1 MKRALVAFAITVFVL
16 SVSAAAENNKGVEH
30 LLETLAG
37 EQIRVLGEAQK
48 PQVLPYKQ
56 KMTVLDVMIAVG
68 GLTDFA
74 DGNHATISIAAKWLD
89 DMNNRAELAQ
99 IGQDQAS
106 KVAAEAAARAEEV
119 GVEART
125 VVLRGFPVEEICL
138 AAEKYEPRFLVIG
151 SHGWRTVKRVL
162 FGSVS
167 TGVLHHAACPVLV
180 VRGEE
185 TPQNGAK
192 ADGAREHIHA
202 VS

>member
-1 MKRALVAFAITVFVL
+1 MKPVMLATDG
-16 SVSAAAENNKGVEH
+16 SPAAEKAISTAVELAK
-30 LLETLAG
+30 LLGADLVVVTVWDIPYSTLGFA
-37 EQIRVLGEAQK
+37 
-48 PQVLPYKQ
+48 
-56 KMTVLDVMIAVG
+56 AVPP
-68 GLTDFA
+68 
-74 DGNHATISIAAKWLD
+74 S
-89 DMNNRAELAQ
+89 AELAQ
-99 IGQDQAS
+99 IGKEQAA